1 MSGLIVW
8 LTVLYCPPRSRGA
21 KPSDDQQQPA
31 GLYPELAALGIRHGD
46 CPAVQALVARTMALC
61 PSIEMARKE
70 LRRQGLQL
78 DKKTVRRIAEQLG
91 TEFLVWRRREL
102 LAWRQGLVA
111 AGDELAGCRVA
122 VQIDGGRVRLRE
134 NHKPSAKRQKGQ
146 RRKFK
151 TPWREPKVLII
162 FAFDAQ
168 GKRDKHRLPLIDGT
182 LLGPDHLAELV
193 AWHLHRLGAAQ
204 AETVV
209 FVSDGAPW
217 IWERLDWIIA
227 RAGLEKSRT
236 VQVLDWC
243 HAVEHISR
251 ALTSLRL
258 KTSERCRHFP
268 QMRTWLK
275 QNRHAEVVAELER
288 LAGNRSKKHKVWT
301 VIRYLQ
307 KHGTAGHLQY
317 LTFKRRDCRSG
328 AGRSKARSVESSTCV
343 SRATRSTGWRRTR
356 KPYSPCERRYS
367 PIAGSRCYRKY
378 SAACLV
384 MRVSRGNGPRR
395 RFRRTQL
402 TSLRPRHP
410 NTNPLSLLQA
420 PPHDT
425 IRDRTRLY

>member
-1 MSGLIVW
+1 MQTHVQRVRQNSVTPLKAPERRPRKLRLASGLIVW
-8 LTVLYCPPRSRGA
+8 LTVLYCPPQSRGA
-21 KPSDDQQQPA
+21 KPSDDPQQPA

-61 PSIEMARKE
+61 PSSEMAREE
-70 LRRQGLQL
+70 LRRQGLPL
-78 DKKTVRRIAEQLG
+78 DRKTVRRTAERLG

-111 AGDELAGCRVA
+111 AGDELAGCRVS

-134 NHKPSAKRQKGQ
+134 NKKPSARRKKGQ

-162 FAFDAQ
+162 FVFDAQ

-217 IWERLDWIIA
+217 IWERLDGIIA
-227 RAGLEKSRT
+227 RAGLDKSRT
-236 VQVLDWC
+236 VRVLDWC

-258 KTSERCRHFP
+258 TTVERCRHFP
-268 QMRTWLK
+268 HMRTWLK

-301 VIRYLQ
+301 AIRYLR
-307 KHGTAGHLQY
+307 KHGAAGHLRNGRAMKIQRQDARAEY
-317 LTFKRRDCRSG
+317 AVQRVAERIFRALQSRRMKHRAKS
-328 AGRSKARSVESSTCV
+328 AG
-343 SRATRSTGWRRTR
+343 
-356 KPYSPCERRYS
+356 
-367 PIAGSRCYRKY
+367 
-378 SAACLV
+378 
-384 MRVSRGNGPRR
+384 
-395 RFRRTQL
+395 
-402 TSLRPRHP
+402 
-410 NTNPLSLLQA
+410 
-420 PPHDT
+420 
-425 IRDRTRLY
+425 